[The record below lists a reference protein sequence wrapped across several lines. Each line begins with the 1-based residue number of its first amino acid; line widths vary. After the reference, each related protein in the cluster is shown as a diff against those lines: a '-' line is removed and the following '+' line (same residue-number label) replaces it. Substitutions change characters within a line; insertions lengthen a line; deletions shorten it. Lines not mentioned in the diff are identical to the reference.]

1 MRWYNF
7 RIMVDGVVRSRRIS
21 DLDYVRKQGITGTNW
36 EFVEIIAATR
46 RNMN

>member
-1 MRWYNF
+1 
-7 RIMVDGVVRSRRIS
+7 MVDGVVRSRRIS
-21 DLDYVRKQGITGTNW
+21 DLDYVRITGTNW